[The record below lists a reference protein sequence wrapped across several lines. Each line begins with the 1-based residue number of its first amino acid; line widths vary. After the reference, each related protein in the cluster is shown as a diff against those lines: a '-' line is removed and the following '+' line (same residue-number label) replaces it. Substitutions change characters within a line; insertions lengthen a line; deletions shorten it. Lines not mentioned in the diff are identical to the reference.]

1 MLAPEQTIQEF
12 ALPTIELRALVR
24 RVAIPAVLAAAA
36 VATVLVLGGRVH
48 AFADALKRAVGVDPG
63 WAIAGIAFE
72 CISIAGYVALLS
84 LVAGRAT
91 SRIRVRESA
100 QITLAGAAATRVLPT
115 AGAGG
120 AALTLW
126 ALRRAGLGAR
136 SAAHTLLA
144 FLVLLYAVF
153 LAAIA
158 LAGAA
163 LALGLVS
170 GHGPLALSAIPA
182 AGAVAGIALALTLA
196 RRSHTGL
203 SKLAVDRPSQRW
215 HRLRFR
221 LRHATQLLG
230 EATAEAIRL
239 VRSGEPRLA
248 GAVIY
253 WLLDAAVLWSM
264 LHAFGAPPAIPVVVL
279 AYFVGQVANTLPL
292 PGTVSGGIAGV
303 LLAFGVPV
311 GLALPAVL
319 AYRTVA
325 VWLPTPVA
333 IAALPSLRSTIARW
347 KREQELE
354 EAAPSA
360 RRRPETAAPGVTRRP
375 APAVCDARRNAR
387 TGPPAPR

>member
-1 MLAPEQTIQEF
+1 MLAPEQTIQDF
-12 ALPTIELRALVR
+12 ALPTVDLRVLLR
-24 RVAIPAVLAAAA
+24 RAAVPAALAAAA

-48 AFADALKRAVGVDPG
+48 AVADALKRLTALDPG
-63 WAIAGIAFE
+63 WAIAGITFE

-91 SRIRVRESA
+91 SRIRMRESA

-136 SAAHTLLA
+136 SAVHALLV

-153 LAAIA
+153 LASIA
-158 LAGAA
+158 LAGGA
-163 LALGLVS
+163 LALGLTGS
-170 GHGPLALSAIPA
+170 HGPLALSAMPGA
-182 AGAVAGIALALTLA
+182 AAVGGAGLALALA
-196 RRSHTGL
+196 RCQR
-203 SKLAVDRPSQRW
+203 RPLPNPATDSGP
-215 HRLRFR
+215 R
-221 LRHATQLLG
+221 LRHRVPCRLSRGARLLG
-230 EATAEAIRL
+230 EAVADAIGL
-239 VRSGEPRLA
+239 VRRGEPRLA
-248 GAVIY
+248 GAVVY

-264 LHAFGAPPAIPVVVL
+264 LHALGAPPAVPVVVL

-303 LLAFGVPV
+303 LLAFGVPA

-319 AYRTVA
+319 AYRTIA

-333 IAALPSLRSTIARW
+333 VAALPPLRSTIARW
-347 KREQELE
+347 KRED
-354 EAAPSA
+354 EAWS
-360 RRRPETAAPGVTRRP
+360 
-375 APAVCDARRNAR
+375 APAAAVR
-387 TGPPAPR
+387 

>member
-1 MLAPEQTIQEF
+1 MFAPEQTIQDF
-12 ALPTIELRALVR
+12 ALPTIEVRALVR
-24 RVAIPAVLAAAA
+24 RAAFPAVLVAAA

-48 AFADALKRAVGVDPG
+48 TVADALNRVLGVDPG

-91 SRIRVRESA
+91 SRIRLRQSA
-100 QITLAGAAATRVLPT
+100 QITLAGAAATRVLPA

-126 ALRRAGLGAR
+126 TLRRAGLGAR
-136 SAAHTLLA
+136 SAAHTLLV
-144 FLVLLYAVF
+144 FLVLVYAVF

-158 LAGAA
+158 VAGAA
-163 LALGLVS
+163 LALGLTGS
-170 GHGPLALSAIPA
+170 HGPLALSAVPA
-182 AGAVAGIALALTLA
+182 AVAVAGVGLALALGTRSRSALRTPAAERGLRPRHQVPSRVSRGARLLGGAVA
-196 RRSHTGL
+196 
-203 SKLAVDRPSQRW
+203 D
-215 HRLRFR
+215 
-221 LRHATQLLG
+221 
-230 EATAEAIRL
+230 AICL

-248 GAVIY
+248 GAVVY

-264 LHAFGAPPAIPVVVL
+264 LHAFGAPPAVPVVVL

-292 PGTVSGGIAGV
+292 PGAVSGGIAGALV
-303 LLAFGVPV
+303 AFGVPA

-333 IAALPSLRSTIARW
+333 VAALPSLRSTIARW
-347 KREQELE
+347 KREEVASGVSAGAEL
-354 EAAPSA
+354 
-360 RRRPETAAPGVTRRP
+360 
-375 APAVCDARRNAR
+375 
-387 TGPPAPR
+387 

>member
-12 ALPTIELRALVR
+12 ALPSIDVRALAR
-24 RVAIPAVLAAAA
+24 RAVVPALVAAAA
-36 VATVLVLGGRVH
+36 LATVLLLGGRVH

-63 WAIAGIAFE
+63 WAIAAIGFE
-72 CISIAGYVALLS
+72 CASIAGYVALLS
-84 LVAGRAT
+84 LVAGGAT
-91 SRIRVRESA
+91 SRIRLRESA

-136 SAAHTLLA
+136 SAAHTLMV

-153 LAAIA
+153 LASIA
-158 LAGAA
+158 LAGTA
-163 LALGLVS
+163 LALGLTS
-170 GHGPLALSAIPA
+170 GRGPIVLSAVPA
-182 AGAVAGIALALTLA
+182 AVAIAGIGLALTLGSRSRRRGAGHPDRAGHTRLARA
-196 RRSHTGL
+196 RR
-203 SKLAVDRPSQRW
+203 
-215 HRLRFR
+215 
-221 LRHATQLLG
+221 LLG
-230 EATAEAIRL
+230 DAVADALRL
-239 VRSGEPRLA
+239 VRSREPRLA
-248 GAVIY
+248 GAVLY

-264 LHAFGAPPAIPVVVL
+264 LHAFGAPPALPVVIL

-303 LLAFGVPV
+303 LLAFGVPA

-347 KREQELE
+347 KREDELE
-354 EAAPSA
+354 
-360 RRRPETAAPGVTRRP
+360 
-375 APAVCDARRNAR
+375 APASAVAQA
-387 TGPPAPR
+387 A

>member
-1 MLAPEQTIQEF
+1 MLAPEQTIQDF
-12 ALPTIELRALVR
+12 ALPTIDLRALAR
-24 RVAIPAVLAAAA
+24 RAVVPAVLAAAA
-36 VATVLVLGGRVH
+36 LATVLLLGGRVH

-63 WAIAGIAFE
+63 WAIAAIGFE

-91 SRIRVRESA
+91 SRIGLRESA

-136 SAAHTLLA
+136 SAAHTLLV

-153 LAAIA
+153 LASIV

-163 LALGLVS
+163 LALGVTS
-170 GHGPLALSAIPA
+170 GHGPLVLSALPAAVAIAGIGLALSLGRQARRRA
-182 AGAVAGIALALTLA
+182 AGNPE
-196 RRSHTGL
+196 TGPGL
-203 SKLAVDRPSQRW
+203 GHPS
-215 HRLRFR
+215 RLGR
-221 LRHATQLLG
+221 ATRLLG
-230 EATAEAIRL
+230 EAVSDAIRL

-248 GAVIY
+248 GAVVY

-264 LHAFGAPPAIPVVVL
+264 LHAFGAPPAVPVVIL

-303 LLAFGVPV
+303 LLAFGVPA

-333 IAALPSLRSTIARW
+333 LAALPSLRSTIARW
-347 KREQELE
+347 KREGERE
-354 EAAPSA
+354 EIKPADAIAA
-360 RRRPETAAPGVTRRP
+360 
-375 APAVCDARRNAR
+375 
-387 TGPPAPR
+387 

>member
-1 MLAPEQTIQEF
+1 MLAPDQTIQEF
-12 ALPTIELRALVR
+12 ALPTIDVRALAR
-24 RVAIPAVLAAAA
+24 RAVVPAVLAAAA
-36 VATVLVLGGRVH
+36 LAAVLLLGGRVH

-63 WAIAGIAFE
+63 WAIAAIGFE

-91 SRIRVRESA
+91 SRIRLRESA

-126 ALRRAGLGAR
+126 ALRRAGLGGRA
-136 SAAHTLLA
+136 AAHTLLV

-153 LAAIA
+153 LASIA

-163 LALGLVS
+163 LALGVTT
-170 GHGPLALSAIPA
+170 GRGPIVLSAVPA
-182 AGAVAGIALALTLA
+182 AVAVAGIGLALTLG
-196 RRSHTGL
+196 RRSRRRGAEHSESGRHTRV
-203 SKLAVDRPSQRW
+203 AR
-215 HRLRFR
+215 
-221 LRHATQLLG
+221 ATRLLG
-230 EATAEAIRL
+230 DAVADALRM
-239 VRSGEPRLA
+239 VRSPEPRLA
-248 GAVIY
+248 GAVVY
-253 WLLDAAVLWSM
+253 WLLDAAVLWAM
-264 LHAFGAPPAIPVVVL
+264 LHAFGAPPAVPVVLL

-303 LLAFGVPV
+303 LLAFGVPA

-333 IAALPSLRSTIARW
+333 VAVLPSLRSTLARW
-347 KREQELE
+347 KREDEF
-354 EAAPSA
+354 EAPAP
-360 RRRPETAAPGVTRRP
+360 TAAQ
-375 APAVCDARRNAR
+375 AA
-387 TGPPAPR
+387 

>member
-1 MLAPEQTIQEF
+1 MLAPEQTIQDF
-12 ALPTIELRALVR
+12 ALPTIEWRTLARRAAV
-24 RVAIPAVLAAAA
+24 PAVLAATAIAA
-36 VATVLVLGGRVH
+36 VLLLGGRVH
-48 AFADALKRAVGVDPG
+48 TVADALNRVLGVDPG

-91 SRIRVRESA
+91 SRIRLRQSA

-136 SAAHTLLA
+136 SAAHMLLV

-163 LALGLVS
+163 IALGLTS
-170 GHGPLALSAIPA
+170 SHGPLALSAVPA
-182 AGAVAGIALALTLA
+182 AMAVAGGGLALALGRRARTAFPDLASDGDSRPRHRVASRVSRGARLLGGAVADAL
-196 RRSHTGL
+196 G
-203 SKLAVDRPSQRW
+203 
-215 HRLRFR
+215 
-221 LRHATQLLG
+221 
-230 EATAEAIRL
+230 L

-248 GAVIY
+248 GALVY

-279 AYFVGQVANTLPL
+279 AYFVGQVANTIPL
-292 PGTVSGGIAGV
+292 PGTVTGGIAGV
-303 LLAFGVPV
+303 LVAFGVPA

-333 IAALPSLRSTIARW
+333 VAALPSLRSTIARW
-347 KREQELE
+347 KREDQD
-354 EAAPSA
+354 AAVP
-360 RRRPETAAPGVTRRP
+360 AA
-375 APAVCDARRNAR
+375 ADA
-387 TGPPAPR
+387 

>member
-12 ALPTIELRALVR
+12 ALPTIDVRALAR
-24 RVAIPAVLAAAA
+24 RAVVPALVAAAA
-36 VATVLVLGGRVH
+36 LAAVLLLGGRVH

-63 WAIAGIAFE
+63 WAVAAIGFE
-72 CISIAGYVALLS
+72 CASIAGYVALLS
-84 LVAGRAT
+84 LVAGGAT
-91 SRIRVRESA
+91 SRIRLRESA

-136 SAAHTLLA
+136 SAAHTLLV

-153 LAAIA
+153 LASVA
-158 LAGAA
+158 LAGTA
-163 LALGLVS
+163 LALGLTS
-170 GHGPLALSAIPA
+170 GQGPTVLSAVPA
-182 AGAVAGIALALTLA
+182 AVAAAGIGLALTLG
-196 RRSHTGL
+196 RRSRRRVARHPESGPEVRD
-203 SKLAVDRPSQRW
+203 SRLARAT
-215 HRLRFR
+215 RLFGDAVADA
-221 LRHATQLLG
+221 L
-230 EATAEAIRL
+230 RL
-239 VRSGEPRLA
+239 VRAREPRLA
-248 GAVIY
+248 GAVLY

-264 LHAFGAPPAIPVVVL
+264 LHAFGGSPAVPVVVL

-303 LLAFGVPV
+303 LLAFGVPA

-347 KREQELE
+347 KREDELE
-354 EAAPSA
+354 
-360 RRRPETAAPGVTRRP
+360 APG
-375 APAVCDARRNAR
+375 AVVEQAA
-387 TGPPAPR
+387 

>member
-12 ALPTIELRALVR
+12 ALPTIDVRALAR
-24 RVAIPAVLAAAA
+24 RAVVPALVAAAA
-36 VATVLVLGGRVH
+36 LAAVLLLGGRVH

-63 WAIAGIAFE
+63 WAVAAIGFE
-72 CISIAGYVALLS
+72 CASIAGYVALLS
-84 LVAGRAT
+84 LVAGGAT
-91 SRIRVRESA
+91 SRIRLRESA

-136 SAAHTLLA
+136 SAAHTLLV

-153 LAAIA
+153 LASVA
-158 LAGAA
+158 LAGTA
-163 LALGLVS
+163 LALGLTS
-170 GHGPLALSAIPA
+170 GQGPTVLSAVPA
-182 AGAVAGIALALTLA
+182 AVAAAGIGLALTLG
-196 RRSHTGL
+196 RRSRRRVARHPESGPEARD
-203 SKLAVDRPSQRW
+203 SRLARAT
-215 HRLRFR
+215 RLFGDAVADA
-221 LRHATQLLG
+221 L
-230 EATAEAIRL
+230 RL
-239 VRSGEPRLA
+239 VRAREPRLA
-248 GAVIY
+248 GAVLY

-264 LHAFGAPPAIPVVVL
+264 LHAFGGSPAVPVVVL

-303 LLAFGVPV
+303 LLAFGVPA

-347 KREQELE
+347 KREDELE
-354 EAAPSA
+354 
-360 RRRPETAAPGVTRRP
+360 APG
-375 APAVCDARRNAR
+375 AVVEQAA
-387 TGPPAPR
+387 